1 MQVCTPN
8 APQMIERQHKAGT
21 DTCVWYMIMFC
32 DKARAPPVGTGI
44 SLKVSLGSPEASQ
57 IRGWLLCT
65 TLTERAASAI
75 VSFAS
80 R

>member
-8 APQMIERQHKAGT
+8 APQMTQRQHKAGR

-57 IRGWLLCT
+57 IRGWRLCT